1 MSFETENN
9 ELLDALHRKGD
20 GKEKES
26 TKRGSKDEL
35 VAKIFQCC
43 DEGGVVCE
51 HNTTQLRRMS
61 KKDLQ
66 KTLATYIERAMQKQ
80 LMAKVNVKRL
90 ENATDEQQNQ
100 LIALGTL
107 RLMHDSLCVV
117 LEKGVDSISPYSIEG
132 FCEGMKI
139 EQVSR
144 EVDNALLAIAEEND
158 VMQYISSPYAKLGLI
173 WMSCAA
179 TSLKRKPRYKTIN
192 KNERPRSVEP
202 KPAGGVR
209 KLDNTAIRGK
219 TNGKIVRNDLPLRT
233 IRV

>member
-1 MSFETENN
+1 MTFEIENN
-9 ELLDALHRKGD
+9 ELLDALHKKGD
-20 GKEKES
+20 GKDKES

-35 VAKIFQCC
+35 VSKIFQCC

-66 KTLATYIERAMQKQ
+66 KTLALYIERAMQKQ

-144 EVDNALLAIAEEND
+144 EIDLALLAIAEEND

-179 TSLKRKPRYKTIN
+179 TSLKR
-192 KNERPRSVEP
+192 
-202 KPAGGVR
+202 
-209 KLDNTAIRGK
+209 TAI
-219 TNGKIVRNDLPLRT
+219 
-233 IRV
+233 

>member
-9 ELLDALHRKGD
+9 ELLDALHKKGD
-20 GKEKES
+20 GKDKES

-107 RLMHDSLCVV
+107 RLMHGSLCVV

-132 FCEGMKI
+132 FCAGMKI

-144 EVDNALLAIAEEND
+144 EVDNALLAIAEETTLCN
-158 VMQYISSPYAKLGLI
+158 
-173 WMSCAA
+173 
-179 TSLKRKPRYKTIN
+179 TSAVHMP
-192 KNERPRSVEP
+192 SW
-202 KPAGGVR
+202 G
-209 KLDNTAIRGK
+209 
-219 TNGKIVRNDLPLRT
+219 
-233 IRV
+233 